1 MNKYVF
7 RKYDPKYRGFF
18 TSEKKKLVKV
28 IGSLA
33 KIEHVGSTAIPK
45 LGGKGIID
53 IVIGVSKSKILKI
66 KQKLEKAGYE
76 FRKTA
81 STSERLFFRKDHLY
95 QTRTRNKR
103 TRRAHLHLLK
113 FAGKEWNDFIYFR
126 NYLLNRPEAVKE
138 YTKIKKD
145 AVKKALGN
153 GKIYKKYK
161 QRFIKKI
168 ISQAR

>member
-1 MNKYVF
+1 MKKYVF
-7 RKYDPKYRGFF
+7 RKYGPKYQSFF

-28 IGSLA
+28 LGSLA

-53 IVIGVSKSKILKI
+53 IVVGVSKSKMPKS

-81 STSERLFFRKDHLY
+81 STSERLFFRKDYLY
-95 QTRTRNKR
+95 QRKKR
-103 TRRAHLHLLK
+103 RVHLHLLK
-113 FAGKEWNDFIYFR
+113 FSSQEWNNFIYFR
-126 NYLLNRPEAVKE
+126 DYLLNHPEAVKQ
-138 YTKIKKD
+138 YIKIKKD
-145 AVKKALGN
+145 AVKKSLGD

-161 QRFIKKI
+161 SKFIKNI